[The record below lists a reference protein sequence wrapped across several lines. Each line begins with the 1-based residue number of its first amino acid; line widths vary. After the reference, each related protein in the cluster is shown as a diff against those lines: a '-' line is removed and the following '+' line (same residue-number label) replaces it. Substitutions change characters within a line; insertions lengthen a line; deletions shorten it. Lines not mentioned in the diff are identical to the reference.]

1 MFNREERIDEFNLA
15 LPATTYIDAYTID
28 EFLTRMPIT
37 PHPLYPFCFF
47 KPLCIGNAKLDFYL
61 RKGATMMMGSFDEH

>member
-47 KPLCIGNAKLDFYL
+47 KTTVH
-61 RKGATMMMGSFDEH
+61 R